1 MAEKRNNGIY
11 RANFT
16 YTDPRTGARKRC
28 RQSLGTR
35 DGREAR
41 KREKYLMVQLETMPT
56 HEETKKSAAFS
67 GFAAHWLN
75 THVRTNLKPTTYRS
89 YEQILRVHLV
99 PYFGD
104 VDLREISVESVEL
117 YKSRKSS
124 THSAKTVNNHL
135 GILGKLLVDA
145 VKWEYA
151 DRNPAH
157 EVQPLRL
164 HPQDGFDFWEPE
176 ESSAFLEAV
185 KEKRPEWHPFFL
197 CALRTGM
204 RLGELCALRWQDVDL
219 DKGQI
224 HVKRSYSHGT
234 VTTPKSG
241 RSRTLDMSTALKAAL
256 KEHKPRDP
264 GELVF
269 PYRKGGYLNR
279 ARIKSTFWTCI
290 RAAAVK
296 RIRLHDMRHT
306 FASQLVMKGV
316 PMRGVQQLLGHSTLE
331 MTMKYAHLSPSATK
345 TYVEVLDA

>member
-41 KREKYLMVQLETMPT
+41 KLEAHLRVELETMPT
-56 HEETKKSAAFS
+56 EEETKQDASFS
-67 GFAAHWLN
+67 GFAAYWLDL
-75 THVRTNLKPTTYRS
+75 HVKVNLKPSTYRS
-89 YEQILRVHLV
+89 YEQTLRVHLV
-99 PYFGD
+99 PFFGD
-104 VDLREISVESVEL
+104 TNLREITVERVEA
-117 YKSRKSS
+117 YKAAKSS

-135 GILGKLLVDA
+135 GILGKLFADA

-164 HPQDGFDFWEPE
+164 PPQDGFNFWEPE
-176 ESSAFLEAV
+176 QSSAFLEAV

-197 CALRTGM
+197 CALHTGM
-204 RLGELCALRWQDVDL
+204 RLGELCALRWQELDL

-224 HVKRSYSHGT
+224 HVKRSRSHGV

-241 RSRTLDMSTALKAAL
+241 RSRTIAMSSALKAAL
-256 KEHKPRDP
+256 REHKPTEP

-269 PYRKGGYLNR
+269 PYRKGGYLDR
-279 ARIKSTFWTCI
+279 AKIKSTFRTCI
-290 RAAAVK
+290 RAAGVPT
-296 RIRLHDMRHT
+296 IRLHDMRHT
-306 FASQLVMKGV
+306 FASQLVMRGV

-331 MTMKYAHLSPSATK
+331 MTMRYAHLSTSAT
-345 TYVEVLDA
+345 TSYVELLSA